1 TLPESVRK
9 KIAAH
14 GIRNV
19 VLLTQAP
26 TGTTSLLAGVSSGIE
41 PVFSFAMKRVDRT
54 GEHVMYHPLMQQWQD
69 GHPDAVAPDYFV
81 STSDLRPEEHIAV
94 QATVQRYTDS
104 SISKTCNAPQDHT
117 VEQVDNL
124 YMLAYEQGC
133 KGITYYR
140 DGSRDAVLTHIKDEK
155 KAEQPAAAEL
165 AAPASPPLPKT
176 IRPRPAVLHG
186 YTRNIKAPEGTVNIT
201 VNSDDEGPLEVFI
214 NVGRSGSDVAALA
227 EALGR
232 LLSITLRIPSPM
244 PQDERL
250 REISTQLRGIGGS
263 RSIGFGPEQIRS
275 LPDAVGKALG
285 EHLDGHPAL
294 QPPPMQL
301 PLAPASQ
308 PPAAKAG
315 TLSDLNGHTGL
326 NGNGHGSG
334 LGDLGATYKMTGNLC
349 PECGSSTLVYEEGC
363 KKCLSCGHSEC

>member
-1 TLPESVRK
+1 
-9 KIAAH
+9 
-14 GIRNV
+14 
-19 VLLTQAP
+19 
-26 TGTTSLLAGVSSGIE
+26 
-41 PVFSFAMKRVDRT
+41 
-54 GEHVMYHPLMQQWQD
+54 
-69 GHPDAVAPDYFV
+69 
-81 STSDLRPEEHIAV
+81 
-94 QATVQRYTDS
+94 
-104 SISKTCNAPQDHT
+104 
-117 VEQVDNL
+117 
-124 YMLAYEQGC
+124 
-133 KGITYYR
+133 
-140 DGSRDAVLTHIKDEK
+140 
-155 KAEQPAAAEL
+155 
-165 AAPASPPLPKT
+165 
-176 IRPRPAVLHG
+176 
-186 YTRNIKAPEGTVNIT
+186 VNIT

-244 PQDERL
+244 PQDDRL

-301 PLAPASQ
+301 PLAPAGQ
-308 PPAAKAG
+308 TPAKASAPSG
-315 TLSDLNGHTGL
+315 LNGHGGL
-326 NGNGHGSG
+326 NGNGHGNS